1 MHVVLLGGSPAARSR
16 TELLLDYVAQR
27 LVAQQVEVSLLRV
40 RDFPAE
46 DLLHARF
53 DSPAVQ
59 QLQATVARADGLVV
73 GTPVYKASL
82 TGALK
87 VLLDLLP
94 ERALAHKVVLPL
106 ASGGSPAHLL
116 AVDYALKPV
125 LAALK
130 AQEPNHDTRPEF
142 KAPVITWTPVISPS
156 SMIFYSGELFPEW
169 KGNAFIGGLSSQALV
184 RVAFEGD
191 RAWEAER
198 FAMGSRI
205 REVEQGPDGAL
216 WLLEDGKGGRLL
228 KLTPPQ

>member
-130 AQEPNHDTRPEF
+130 AQEMLPGVFAVDQQIRYP
-142 KAPVITWTPVISPS
+142 
-156 SMIFYSGELFPEW
+156 
-169 KGNAFIGGLSSQALV
+169 
-184 RVAFEGD
+184 EGD
-191 RAWEAER
+191 TPAQLDAELRERLDEA
-198 FAMGSRI
+198 
-205 REVEQGPDGAL
+205 VEQLLAAL
-216 WLLEDGKGGRLL
+216 ARRPAPIDPNLLNERLVNARWSI
-228 KLTPPQ
+228 

>member
-1 MHVVLLGGSPAARSR
+1 MHVVLLSGSPAARSR
-16 TELLLDYVAQR
+16 TEVLLDHVRQR
-27 LVAQQVEVSLLRV
+27 LEAQQVEVSLLKV

-59 QLQATVARADGLVV
+59 QLQAVVASADGLVV
-73 GTPVYKASL
+73 GTPVYKASF

-130 AQEPNHDTRPEF
+130 AQE
-142 KAPVITWTPVISPS
+142 
-156 SMIFYSGELFPEW
+156 MLSGVFAVDKQIAYP
-169 KGNAFIGGLSSQALV
+169 
-184 RVAFEGD
+184 EGD
-191 RAWEAER
+191 RPAQIDDELRERLDEAL
-198 FAMGSRI
+198 
-205 REVEQGPDGAL
+205 EQLGAAL
-216 WLLEDGKGGRLL
+216 ARRPQPIDPNVLNDRLVNARWSI
-228 KLTPPQ
+228 